1 MNESLNNQHT
11 QTLKVSADEVR
22 EICREAGADDAGF
35 VEIER
40 KALAHERG
48 DILKIYPK
56 TRSLIAI
63 AKLINQEAV
72 QSTATN
78 IVDEEFHRSY
88 DDLPIIARKVLRR
101 LNKRGIRGVVTTYA
115 FPMDMNRTPGKVW
128 DVSHKLVAREAGLGE
143 LGLNRLVLHP
153 KFGNFIGL
161 LSILI
166 DAQMDLYDHPIQE
179 NPCIDCKLCV
189 SVCPVGAIHND
200 GQFDFMACFT
210 HTYRE
215 LMAGFQDWIES
226 IVVARNVND
235 YRSRVRDSETS
246 FWWQSLT
253 FGHGYKC
260 VNCMAVCPAG
270 EIPIANYSPDKKR
283 YVKQIMKPLKEK
295 PEPIYVLA
303 GTRAEKTVEK
313 NPNKEARIVHTP
325 LRPTSIPD
333 FLNGVILI
341 FNPEKAKGV
350 SLNLHFQ
357 FSGEDESSATI
368 LINDSQIQVM
378 DGHVGKPK
386 LKVRADAKTWVKLV
400 NEEISTFKAIVSG
413 KLKVKGNPL
422 LMNKFKSCLMH

>member
-1 MNESLNNQHT
+1 MQESPDNHNAQKIQIT
-11 QTLKVSADEVR
+11 ADEVR

-35 VEIER
+35 VEIDR
-40 KALAHERG
+40 KALAHEKG

-72 QSTATN
+72 QSPATN

-88 DDLPIIARKVLRR
+88 DELPMIARKVLRR
-101 LNKRGIRGVVTTYA
+101 LNELGIRGVATTYA
-115 FPMDMNRTPGKVW
+115 FPMDMNRAPGKVW
-128 DVSHKLVAREAGLGE
+128 DVCHKLVAKESGLGE

-166 DAQMDLYDHPIQE
+166 DAELDRYDHPIAE
-179 NPCIDCKLCV
+179 SPCIDCKLCV
-189 SVCPVGAIHND
+189 AVCPVGAIHNN
-200 GQFDFMACFT
+200 GRFDFMACFT

-246 FWWQSLT
+246 YWWQSLT

-270 EIPIANYSPDKKR
+270 ELPMASYTPDKKA
-283 YVKQIMKPLKEK
+283 YVKQIVKPLKEK
-295 PEPIYVLA
+295 TEPIYVLA
-303 GTRAEKTVEK
+303 GTRAEKTVRG
-313 NPNKEARIVHTP
+313 NSNKEARIVHSP
-325 LRPTSIPD
+325 LRPTSVKD
-333 FLNGVILI
+333 FLDGVMLL
-341 FNPEKAKGV
+341 FNPEKAENTK
-350 SLNLHFQ
+350 LALHFV
-357 FSGEDESSATI
+357 FSGEEERSATI
-368 LINDSQIQVM
+368 KIENREMEVL
-378 DGHVGKPK
+378 DGLVDKPN
-386 LKVRADAKTWVKLV
+386 LMVNADAKTWIKLV
-400 NEEISTFKAIVSG
+400 NEEISTLKAIITG

-422 LMNKFKSCLMH
+422 LMRKFKSCMMK